1 MPRRKMEKKPPTIDP
16 DRCGT
21 QTGYSNHAN
30 RGEEPCQPCKKAHA
44 AYMRQ
49 YKRRNKTKLG
59 QQKTQRKKKNQED
72 KERAEKAAAE
82 AAEKERAERERVA
95 EERRLPRSQEKN
107 LPSRPVLDVIHLIE
121 EPEQGPPPPDWLK
134 AKGKHLWESVTSQ
147 YELTPAALVLLGEAC
162 RTADRLERMAAA
174 LSSRSTL
181 WFELGDVELPD
192 DEGIPIV
199 VNGMIGE
206 ARQLQTALRQT
217 LGQLGVVSSSSTEN
231 KGTGVLDQLQA
242 RREKRRR
249 EQQG

>member
-1 MPRRKMEKKPPTIDP
+1 MARRKTTKKPPTIDP
-16 DRCGT
+16 DLCGT
-21 QTGYSNHAN
+21 LAGHAAHYR
-30 RGEEPCQPCKKAHA
+30 RGESPCQECKAARA
-44 AYMRQ
+44 AYMGEYR
-49 YKRRNKTKLG
+49 RRNKSKLD
-59 QQKTQRKKKNQED
+59 QQKAQRKKQKQEE
-72 KERAEKAAAE
+72 KERAEQAAAE
-82 AAEKERAERERVA
+82 AAEKERAEKERIE
-95 EERRLPRSQEKN
+95 EERRLPRSQEEN
-107 LPSRPVLDVIHLIE
+107 LPARPVLDVIHPIKE
-121 EPEQGPPPPDWLK
+121 SEQGPPPPDWLK
-134 AKGKHLWESVTSQ
+134 AKGQHLWESVTSQ

-217 LGQLGVVSSSSTEN
+217 LGQLGVVSASSTEN
-231 KGTGVLDQLQA
+231 KGTSVLDQLQA

>member
-1 MPRRKMEKKPPTIDP
+1 MARRKTTKRQPTIDP

-21 QTGYSNHAN
+21 HNGYAAHNR
-30 RGEEPCQPCKKAHA
+30 RGETACQACKDANA
-44 AYMRQ
+44 AYMRE
-49 YKRRNKTKLG
+49 YKRKNRARLEQQNVQRREKKQQEKLD
-59 QQKTQRKKKNQED
+59 R
-72 KERAEKAAAE
+72 EKAAAE
-82 AAEKERAERERVA
+82 AAEKERAEREEAQAPADPPV
-95 EERRLPRSQEKN
+95 
-107 LPSRPVLDVIHLIE
+107 RPVLDVVRPIT
-121 EPEQGPPPPDWLK
+121 EPDPGPPPPDWLK
-134 AKGKHLWESVTSQ
+134 AKGQHLWESVTSQ

-181 WFELGDVELPD
+181 WFELGDVELPE

-217 LGQLGVVSSSSTEN
+217 LGQLGVVSASSTEN
-231 KGTGVLDQLQA
+231 KGTSVLESLQA

-249 EQQG
+249 EQG

>member
-1 MPRRKMEKKPPTIDP
+1 MTRRKTKKKPPTIDP

-21 QTGYSNHAN
+21 QAGYSGHGN
-30 RGEEPCQPCKKAHA
+30 RGEEPCQPCRKAHA
-44 AYMRQ
+44 AYMRE
-49 YKRRNKTKLG
+49 YKRKNKLRIK
-59 QQKTQRKKKNQED
+59 QKALDREEAAAQAAIQ
-72 KERAEKAAAE
+72 ERAEQ
-82 AAEKERAERERVA
+82 ERAEQERGTQPKDQPA
-95 EERRLPRSQEKN
+95 
-107 LPSRPVLDVIHLIE
+107 RPVLEVIRPIK
-121 EPEQGPPPPDWLK
+121 EPEQGSPPPDWLK
-134 AKGKHLWESVTSQ
+134 AKGKQLWEDVTSQ

-192 DEGIPIV
+192 DEGVPIV
-199 VNGMIGE
+199 VNGMIGQ
-206 ARQLQTALRQT
+206 ARQLQTTLRQT
-217 LGQLGVVSSSSTEN
+217 LNQLGVVSSSSMEN